1 MQSPSRQSKKVRGQL
16 HASATLL
23 LEEGLPITTAQM
35 GVQAPELVWT
45 KWCIKE
51 SLNFCRIIYN
61 YISCIYLMQVL
72 FFKNYILL
80 TSVPNFVRIFLKCTL
95 TLVSLSPL
103 LSLVCRNCWCTDFN
117 SAPVQENN
125 VLILL
130 YISESITLPFID
142 VLTNMSF
149 NPWYMHIQY
158 IHRNL
163 TWNVT
168 TLYSSFVHIFVYLN
182 SPQY

>member
-1 MQSPSRQSKKVRGQL
+1 
-16 HASATLL
+16 
-23 LEEGLPITTAQM
+23 
-35 GVQAPELVWT
+35 
-45 KWCIKE
+45 
-51 SLNFCRIIYN
+51 
-61 YISCIYLMQVL
+61 
-72 FFKNYILL
+72 
-80 TSVPNFVRIFLKCTL
+80 
-95 TLVSLSPL
+95 
-103 LSLVCRNCWCTDFN
+103 
-117 SAPVQENN
+117 